1 MLLDGLIEQVKTV
14 RAALLEREPYDEDV
28 VDRADALLL
37 RLLELRGE

>member
-1 MLLDGLIEQVKTV
+1 MLIEALIQQT
-14 RAALLEREPYDEDV
+14 RDIRNALLQMEDYDEEA